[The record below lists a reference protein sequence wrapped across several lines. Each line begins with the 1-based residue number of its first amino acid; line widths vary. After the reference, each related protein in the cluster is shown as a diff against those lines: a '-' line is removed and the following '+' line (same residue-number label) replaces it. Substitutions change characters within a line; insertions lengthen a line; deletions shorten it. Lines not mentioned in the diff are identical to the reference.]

1 MYRKENDHFKGGKLL
16 LESYYNQY
24 FITQSVNF
32 LNSYI
37 VWLSLYCCTICTVSN
52 VSLIFEIV
60 RHIIS
65 EDTSNVTCLLHETI
79 PLIVPYPTTHTLN
92 ISYQWLIL
100 PQSLLDIR
108 YISCY

>member
-1 MYRKENDHFKGGKLL
+1 M
-16 LESYYNQY
+16 
-24 FITQSVNF
+24 QSVNY

-92 ISYQWLIL
+92 IIKL
-100 PQSLLDIR
+100 PMVDITTNSFR
-108 YISCY
+108 YTLH